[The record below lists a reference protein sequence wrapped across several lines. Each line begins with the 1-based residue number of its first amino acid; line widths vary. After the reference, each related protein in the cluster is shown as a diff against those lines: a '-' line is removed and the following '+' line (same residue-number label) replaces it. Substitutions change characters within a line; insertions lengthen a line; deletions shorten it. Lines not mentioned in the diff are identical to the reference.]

1 MSLGMKAA
9 VVGAL
14 RLTARDRDH
23 RNDHRADG
31 AAGLLRDSRRGHHAA
46 PLHVRSLDRVRV
58 SSGLEACISRDLWRR
73 PRSHVRPR
81 DPRAYGGDGRREDN
95 PRGRHGEPRC
105 ARISG
110 HACECGWHGVS
121 RCMWPCRCSLP
132 ALGCPEAPSF
142 RSTMVGAEAG
152 DAIDAHKVD

>member
-1 MSLGMKAA
+1 M
-9 VVGAL
+9 GAL
-14 RLTARDRDH
+14 RLTAGARDH

-31 AAGLLRDSRRGHHAA
+31 AAGRLRDSRRGHHAA
-46 PLHVRSLDRVRV
+46 PLHARSLDRVRV

-110 HACECGWHGVS
+110 HAHECGWRGVS
-121 RCMWPCRCSLP
+121 RCMWSLAMLLVSAWLP
-132 ALGCPEAPSF
+132 
-142 RSTMVGAEAG
+142 
-152 DAIDAHKVD
+152 IDAPPFPSDKRIVAEPRDARVHRPIDLRYVML

>member
-1 MSLGMKAA
+1 
-9 VVGAL
+9 
-14 RLTARDRDH
+14 
-23 RNDHRADG
+23 
-31 AAGLLRDSRRGHHAA
+31 
-46 PLHVRSLDRVRV
+46 LDRVRV

-110 HACECGWHGVS
+110 HAHECGWRGVS
-121 RCMWPCRCSLP
+121 RCMWSLAMLLASAWLP
-132 ALGCPEAPSF
+132 IDAPPFPSDK
-142 RSTMVGAEAG
+142 RIVAEPG
-152 DAIDAHKVD
+152 DARVHRPIDLRYVML